1 MKKYIL
7 TLDEGTTSTRA
18 IITDKSGK
26 VLSVAQKEFK
36 QIYPFP
42 AYVEHDAEEIF
53 ESQYECIENAI
64 KNLNIT
70 VEEIAAIGITNQ
82 RETTVVWDK
91 KTGKPIYNAIVW
103 QCRRTAKYC
112 EELIEKGYEE
122 YIKNT
127 TGLKIDA
134 YFSATKI
141 KWILDNVKGA
151 REKAANGELLF
162 GTVDTWLLWK
172 LSRGKIHATDYTNA
186 ARTMLF
192 DIHKLVFDEKLLN
205 LFGIYENMLPSVFP
219 SGHNFGNAYLGDT
232 PVPVCAIAGDQQSA
246 LFGQHCFSAGEMKNT
261 YGTGCFLLMNT
272 GNVAIKSDNG
282 LVTTLAATLDG
293 EKPQYALE
301 GSVFIGG
308 AVLKWL
314 RDELGLIS
322 SAAET
327 EKIANSVED
336 TCGVYVVPAFAGLGA
351 PYWDMNARGTVTG
364 LTRGANKN
372 HLIRACLES
381 IAYQTDD
388 LIGAMQADSNKQC
401 ISLKADGGAAKNGFL
416 MQFQANL
423 SKTDVCCPENA
434 EATAMGAAYLAGITA
449 KIWEN
454 RSALPKEENLKT
466 FKPLIAESERQRLKS
481 GWKKAINATKAGV

>member
-26 VLSVAQKEFK
+26 VLAVSQHEFK

-42 AYVEHDAEEIF
+42 AFVEHDAEEILNN
-53 ESQYECIENAI
+53 QYTCIIEAMKDI
-64 KNLNIT
+64 DIT
-70 VEEIAAIGITNQ
+70 ADDIAAVGITNQ

-91 KTGKPIYNAIVW
+91 NTGKPIYNAIVW

-112 EELIEKGYEE
+112 EELINDGLED
-122 YIKNT
+122 YILKT

-141 KWILDNVKGA
+141 KWILENVKGA
-151 REKAANGELLF
+151 KEKAENGELLF
-162 GTVDTWLLWK
+162 GTIDTWLLWK
-172 LSRGKIHATDYTNA
+172 LSGGKIHATDYTNA

-192 DIHKLVFDEKLLN
+192 DIHNLVFDKKLLN
-205 LFGIYENMLPSVFP
+205 LFGIPESMLPSVFP
-219 SGHNFGNAYLGDT
+219 SGHNFGDIIIENT
-232 PVPVCAIAGDQQSA
+232 PVRVCAIAGDQQSA
-246 LFGQHCFSAGEMKNT
+246 LFGQHCFNEGEMKNT

-272 GNVAIKSDNG
+272 GNTAVNSKNG

-293 EKPQYALE
+293 ENPQYALE

-322 SAAET
+322 SAAQT
-327 EKIANSVED
+327 EKIAYSVND

-388 LIGAMQADSNKQC
+388 LISAMQADLNKKC
-401 ISLKADGGAAKNGFL
+401 VSLKADGGAAKNNFL

-423 SKTDVCCPENA
+423 SDTSVCCPENT
-434 EATAMGAAYLAGITA
+434 EATAMGAAYLAGIVA
-449 KIWEN
+449 GIWKDRQN
-454 RSALPKEENLKT
+454 LPKDSNTKE
-466 FKPLIAESERQRLKS
+466 FKPLITNEERNRLKD